1 MTAKI
6 KLNAASGGG
15 SFSLQAPSSSANNRV
30 MTLPDTADGTILTT
44 TNPKAGNII
53 QVVQTHVS
61 TSSSITIGAAGTY
74 YDTPASITV
83 TSTAAN
89 SKFKISGQVSCEING
104 SDHDFGISMRRVI
117 GGTTSLINIGTGGG
131 GSQHHITRTLS
142 VGIGGSFDND
152 STTSSTVLSPFLD
165 SPSQAS
171 GTAIT
176 YKFSILALGG
186 SPSWT
191 AYFNRVVSEANDSGD
206 ERTVSYILVEEVA
219 A

>member
-1 MTAKI
+1 MSSI
-6 KLNAASGGG
+6 KLKHSGGN
-15 SFSLQAPSSSANNRV
+15 SVIIAAPSSNPASDR
-30 MTLPDTADGTILTT
+30 TLTVPSNADGTILTT
-44 TNPKAGNII
+44 TNPKSGNII

-61 TSSSITIGAAGTY
+61 TSSSITIGANGTY

-176 YKFSILALGG
+176 YKFSLLALGG

-191 AYFNRVVSEANDSGD
+191 AYFNRVVSELNDSGD

>member
-6 KLNAASGGG
+6 KLNSASGGG

>member
-1 MTAKI
+1 MTGKI

-15 SFSLQAPSSSANNRV
+15 SVSFQAPSSTGDDRII
-30 MTLPDTADGTILTT
+30 TLPTTADGTVLTT
-44 TNPKAGNII
+44 TNPKSGNII

-61 TSSSITIGAAGTY
+61 TSSSITIGATGTY